1 MNNSPDTSAGE
12 APVAALSFNTGQN
25 PDRGPGAD
33 ITESISR
40 MRKDIIKLVG
50 DIAWTGNSKNA
61 AQDLQH
67 AVEDF
72 PILPDNATQSET
84 ELQEALG
91 NLFKALVR
99 VRARLE
105 EAARKYG
112 IKDKGIRHMIE
123 HLAAHADRQ
132 GGIQLM
138 ESCRKD
144 VRRATEQL
152 RTTLRNGNPKDATST
167 APVQTQQQQPA
178 DQEKNSNREAILSS
192 AKTVFNAVET
202 ASGMIPIVGQYLAGA
217 AKVGSTI
224 IGMIEGMDGNQDLA
238 KRLEAQVASLSG
250 YLDHFQK
257 PPREDQKEES
267 SRRIQNLL
275 EQLQDVDKDIKSIN
289 DQSAIK
295 RAFRSAEDA
304 EKLKQYLDTIRTTRE
319 ELQLLVSLN
328 TSSLVSEFRDA
339 EKQREHRELLN
350 VLGDGQYGAH
360 GNSIEDASCLP
371 GTRVQILERID
382 EWVRGEGGPEP
393 GSTERKES
401 GTMSN
406 RVLWIRG
413 MAGMGKS
420 TIATTVAYR
429 WALRGTYALFHFRRG
444 KNAKDGLLSCALAR
458 QLGERGSPEVRNAI
472 LQAVRDHPSIIGE
485 RPEEQFA
492 TLLVNSMKNLPS
504 TQQTSPIL
512 LIVDALDECSKI
524 STAVKFVQLI
534 AEYDSDLP
542 LNIKFILTTRPE
554 APLLNELE
562 PQKWR
567 METLDLTLKSEAYSD
582 VELYLRSRL
591 AKVKGGIRDLKVTE
605 QWPPEESIRQLVEQS
620 EGVFQ
625 WAHTAIEYI
634 QHGKPVFRL
643 DNLITGS
650 GNRGLDA
657 LYGEILSQAFRNKDQ
672 SPNPN
677 DLHLLHRSLSIL
689 VAAPHPISLDV
700 LAYMVAP
707 TEKMDSRHRKGP
719 SADYLRSEIFLDVM
733 SLVFVP
739 ESSSG
744 EIQLMHTSIRDY
756 LSDGRQKARPYFVDL
771 SGLHCELARDCI
783 RLMERDLR
791 KNICNLTDLSFPN
804 SHPDVQ
810 DAVTQHVPAGL
821 IYCCRAWALHLTEGG
836 RRNCPEDPI
845 AMKTNDLMTFSTRKI
860 LQWVEVMSL
869 TARLHE
875 ALQLAKKTQ
884 MWLKKLSDQS
894 TDVATLWNDT
904 PRWMA
909 EFWEPIAFGALHIY
923 ASTIHFCPL
932 TTRLWHH
939 YHAGNVK
946 PMYGRQ
952 PLYWNRS
959 IWTVQER
966 GGISSVA
973 FSRDG
978 KRIASGSSDGTVRLW
993 DAETGQQSGEPL
1005 EGHTDPVASVAF
1017 STDGKRIASGSW
1029 DGTVRLWDAETGQQ
1043 SGEPLEGHTSGVTS
1057 VAFSPDGKRIA
1068 SGSSDGT
1075 VRLWDAETGQ
1085 QSGEPLEGHTDYVTS
1100 VAFST
1105 DGKRIASG
1113 SWDRTVRLW
1122 DAETGQQS
1130 GEPLEGHTSPI
1141 TSVVFSPDGKRI
1153 ASGSSDGT

>member
-1 MNNSPDTSAGE
+1 MNNSPDTSAGQ
-12 APVAALSFNTGQN
+12 APVTALGLNTGQN
-25 PDRGPGAD
+25 PDRGPGAN

-40 MRKDIIKLVG
+40 MRNDIIKLIG
-50 DIAWTGNSKNA
+50 DIAWTGNSRKA

-72 PILPDNATQSET
+72 PVLPDYAAQSST
-84 ELQEALG
+84 ELQEALD
-91 NLFKALVR
+91 NLSKALVR
-99 VRARLE
+99 VRERLE
-105 EAARKYG
+105 GASRKYG
-112 IKDKGIRHMIE
+112 IKNKGIRHRME

-138 ESCRKD
+138 ESCRED
-144 VRRATEQL
+144 VRGAMEQL

-167 APVQTQQQQPA
+167 APVQTRQQQPA
-178 DQEKNSNREAILSS
+178 DQEKNSDREVTLSS
-192 AKTVFNAVET
+192 AKIVFNAVET
-202 ASGMIPIVGQYLAGA
+202 ASGMIPIVGQYLGGA

-295 RAFRSAEDA
+295 RAFRSAEDT

-319 ELQLLVSLN
+319 ELQLLASLD

-339 EKQREHRELLN
+339 EKQRENRELLN

-401 GTMSN
+401 GTNSN

-429 WALRGTYALFHFRRG
+429 WARRGTYALFHFRRG
-444 KNAKDGLLSCALAR
+444 KNAKDGLLTCALAR
-458 QLGERGSPEVRNAI
+458 QLGERGSPDLRDAI

-492 TLLVNSMKNLPS
+492 ILLVNSMKKLPF
-504 TQQTSPIL
+504 TQQTCPIL
-512 LIVDALDECSKI
+512 LIIDALDECAEI
-524 STAVKFVQLI
+524 STAVKFVQLV
-534 AEYDSDLP
+534 AKYDSDFP
-542 LNIKFILTTRPE
+542 PNIKFILTTRPE

-562 PQKWR
+562 RRNWR
-567 METLDLTLKSEAYSD
+567 MEILDLALRTEASSD
-582 VELYLRSRL
+582 VKLYFRSKLAEVKGSTSKMIERWPSEDSIRRL
-591 AKVKGGIRDLKVTE
+591 A
-605 QWPPEESIRQLVEQS
+605 EQS

-634 QHGKPVFRL
+634 QSGRNPELRL
-643 DNLITGS
+643 ENLLTGS
-650 GNRGLDA
+650 SYRGLDA
-657 LYGEILSQAFRNKDQ
+657 LYSGILSQAFTNKDQ

-677 DLHLLHRSLSIL
+677 DRHLLRRSLSIL
-689 VAAPHPISLDV
+689 VAAPHPISLNV
-700 LAYMVAP
+700 LAYLLTP
-707 TEKMDSRHRKGP
+707 PEKMDSTHQKGV
-719 SADYLRSEIFLDVM
+719 SADYLRNEIFLDVM

-739 ESSSG
+739 ESPLG
-744 EIQLMHTSIRDY
+744 EIQLMHTSIRDF
-756 LSDGRQKARPYFVDL
+756 LSNDCRKDEPYFVDL
-771 SGLHCELARDCI
+771 SAAHRELARNCI
-783 RLMERDLR
+783 QLMERDLR
-791 KNICNLTDLSFPN
+791 KNICNLTDLSLPN

-845 AMKTNDLMTFSTRKI
+845 AMKTNVFMTFSMRRI

-875 ALQLAKKTQ
+875 ASQLAKKTE
-884 MWLKKLSDQS
+884 MWLKELSDQN
-894 TDVATLWNDT
+894 TDVAALWNDT
-904 PRWMA
+904 QRWMT

-959 IWTVQER
+959 IWTVQGRVE
-966 GGISSVA
+966 ISSVA
-973 FSRDG
+973 FSADG
-978 KRIASGSSDGTVRLW
+978 KRIASGSTYGTVRLW

-1005 EGHTDPVASVAF
+1005 EGHTARVTSVAL
-1017 STDGKRIASGSW
+1017 SPDGKRIASGSSDGTVRLWDADTGQQSGEPLTGHTARVTSVALSPDGKRIASGSW
-1029 DGTVRLWDAETGQQ
+1029 DKTVRLWDAETGQQ
-1043 SGEPLEGHTSGVTS
+1043 SGEPLTGHSERITS

-1075 VRLWDAETGQ
+1075 V
-1085 QSGEPLEGHTDYVTS
+1085 PL
-1100 VAFST
+1100 
-1105 DGKRIASG
+1105 
-1113 SWDRTVRLW
+1113 
-1122 DAETGQQS
+1122 
-1130 GEPLEGHTSPI
+1130 
-1141 TSVVFSPDGKRI
+1141 
-1153 ASGSSDGT
+1153 